1 MSDSTITKFISLLN
15 ESLDKNNFVRLVLVN
30 RRDKSSTLKSA
41 SAKVISIKKGLR
53 LSFVLRHETKDITE
67 NYTFAECG
75 AKVEALLLNDFTQA
89 DLFTLTANHYISI
102 ARNGE
107 VKLRTTPPTET
118 EKPTLSHD
126 KEKVRLITAE
136 NKAYLNRLGITTA
149 DGKVKMDMQDKYRQ
163 INKYVEII
171 EGVLKSVELEETFS
185 VADMGA
191 GKGYLT
197 FALYDYLV
205 NVLHKTPS
213 MVGVELRKELV
224 DKCNTIAKESGFTG
238 LSFAEGTIMDAT
250 LPKMD
255 MLIALHACDTATDD
269 AIFRGMQA
277 KAKVI
282 VCAPCCHKQIRKQ
295 LNPTGNIHKITQFG
309 ILKERQAELLTDGLR
324 ALIMEAYGYK
334 TNVFEFI
341 ATEHT
346 PKNVLIV
353 GIKEREVTT
362 PDPKIL
368 EQIADV
374 KRVYGIAYHQ
384 LEKLLGMC

>member
-1 MSDSTITKFISLLN
+1 MSDSTITNFISLLN
-15 ESLDKNNFVRLVLVN
+15 ESLNKNNFVRLVLVN

-75 AKVEALLLNDFTQA
+75 AKVEALLLNNFTQA

-149 DGKVKMDMQDKYRQ
+149 DGKVKIDMQDKYRQ

-255 MLIALHACDTATDD
+255 MLIALYACDTATDD

-295 LNPTGNIHKITQFG
+295 LNPTGNLHKITQFG
-309 ILKERQAELLTDGLR
+309 ILKERQAELLTDGLH

-384 LEKLLGMC
+384 LEKLMGMC

>member
-1 MSDSTITKFISLLN
+1 MSDSTITQFISLLN

-30 RRDKSSTLKSA
+30 RRDKSSMLKSA

-126 KEKVRLITAE
+126 KEKVRLISAE
-136 NKAYLNRLGITTA
+136 NKAYLHSLGITTA

-171 EGVLKSVELEETFS
+171 DGVLKSVELENTFS

-205 NVLHKTPS
+205 NVLHKTPN

-224 DKCNTIAKESGFTG
+224 DKCNAIAKESGFTG
-238 LSFAEGTIMDAT
+238 LSFAEGTIMNTT

-269 AIFRGMQA
+269 AIYRGMQA
-277 KAKVI
+277 NAKVI
-282 VCAPCCHKQIRKQ
+282 ICAPCCHKQIRKQ
-295 LNPTGNIHKITQFG
+295 MNPTGNLHKITQFG

-353 GIKEREVTT
+353 GVKQREITT

-368 EQIADV
+368 EQIADI
-374 KRVYGIAYHQ
+374 KRVYGIEYHH
-384 LEKLLGMC
+384 LEKLLGL

>member
-213 MVGVELRKELV
+213 MVGIELRKELV

>member
-295 LNPTGNIHKITQFG
+295 LNPTGNLHKITQFG

-368 EQIADV
+368 EQSADV

-384 LEKLLGMC
+384 LEKLMGMC

>member
-1 MSDSTITKFISLLN
+1 MSDSTITNFISLLN

-75 AKVEALLLNDFTQA
+75 AKVEALLLNNFTQA

-149 DGKVKMDMQDKYRQ
+149 DGKVKIDMQDKYRQ

-224 DKCNTIAKESGFTG
+224 DKCNTIAKESGF
-238 LSFAEGTIMDAT
+238 
-250 LPKMD
+250 
-255 MLIALHACDTATDD
+255 
-269 AIFRGMQA
+269 
-277 KAKVI
+277 
-282 VCAPCCHKQIRKQ
+282 
-295 LNPTGNIHKITQFG
+295 
-309 ILKERQAELLTDGLR
+309 
-324 ALIMEAYGYK
+324 
-334 TNVFEFI
+334 
-341 ATEHT
+341 
-346 PKNVLIV
+346 
-353 GIKEREVTT
+353 
-362 PDPKIL
+362 
-368 EQIADV
+368 
-374 KRVYGIAYHQ
+374 
-384 LEKLLGMC
+384 

>member
-126 KEKVRLITAE
+126 KEKVRLITAK

-205 NVLHKTPS
+205 NVLHKAPS

-295 LNPTGNIHKITQFG
+295 LNPTGNLHKITQFG

>member
-75 AKVEALLLNDFTQA
+75 AKVEALLLNNFTQA

-250 LPKMD
+250 LPKLD

-384 LEKLLGMC
+384 LEKLMGMC

>member
-238 LSFAEGTIMDAT
+238 LSFAEGTIMDAS

>member
-205 NVLHKTPS
+205 NVLHKAPS

-238 LSFAEGTIMDAT
+238 LSFAEGTIMDAS

-295 LNPTGNIHKITQFG
+295 LNPTGNLHKITQFG

>member
-185 VADMGA
+185 MADMGA

-224 DKCNTIAKESGFTG
+224 DKCNIIAKESGFTG

-353 GIKEREVTT
+353 GIKEREATT

>member
-224 DKCNTIAKESGFTG
+224 DKCNIIAKESGFTG

>member
-238 LSFAEGTIMDAT
+238 LSFAEGTIMDAS

-295 LNPTGNIHKITQFG
+295 LNPTGNLHKITQFG

>member
-205 NVLHKTPS
+205 NVLHKAPS

-295 LNPTGNIHKITQFG
+295 LNPTGNLHKITQFG

>member
-1 MSDSTITKFISLLN
+1 MSDSTITKFVSLLN

-67 NYTFAECG
+67 NYTYAECG

-136 NKAYLNRLGITTA
+136 NKPYLNRLGITTA
-149 DGKVKMDMQDKYRQ
+149 DGKVKIDMQDKYRQ

-171 EGVLKSVELEETFS
+171 EGVLKSVELENTFS

-205 NVLHKTPS
+205 NVLHKTPNV
-213 MVGVELRKELV
+213 VGVELRKELV
-224 DKCNTIAKESGFTG
+224 DKCNTISKESGFTG
-238 LSFAEGTIMDAT
+238 LSFIEGTIMDAT

-269 AIFRGMQA
+269 AIFKGIQA
-277 KAKVI
+277 NAKVI

-295 LNPTGNIHKITQFG
+295 LNPTGNLQKITQFG

-353 GIKEREVTT
+353 GVKEREVTT
-362 PDPKIL
+362 TDPKIL